1 MSWDMETPEGVG
13 SVPIPG
19 GEPLHKGFH
28 TINYRVA
35 DDLTAA
41 VFVPDYELS
50 TEKARQ
56 ALPGQLAF
64 KDAVHNVSR
73 VSLAAGRHE
82 SCDAGDWSASG
93 RQRVAVLPPRR
104 IVCISRIALL

>member
-1 MSWDMETPEGVG
+1 M
-13 SVPIPG
+13 
-19 GEPLHKGFH
+19 HNGFH

-56 ALPGQLAF
+56 ALPTEIPF

-73 VSLAAGRHE
+73 VSLLPAANEPR
-82 SCDAGDWSASG
+82 DAGLRLASERQRTAVRGHAGPSAS
-93 RQRVAVLPPRR
+93 ASTAPR
-104 IVCISRIALL
+104 

>member
-1 MSWDMETPEGVG
+1 M
-13 SVPIPG
+13 PIPG

-56 ALPGQLAF
+56 ALPGPAGVQGCRAQC
-64 KDAVHNVSR
+64 VS
-73 VSLAAGRHE
+73 A
-82 SCDAGDWSASG
+82 
-93 RQRVAVLPPRR
+93 
-104 IVCISRIALL
+104 